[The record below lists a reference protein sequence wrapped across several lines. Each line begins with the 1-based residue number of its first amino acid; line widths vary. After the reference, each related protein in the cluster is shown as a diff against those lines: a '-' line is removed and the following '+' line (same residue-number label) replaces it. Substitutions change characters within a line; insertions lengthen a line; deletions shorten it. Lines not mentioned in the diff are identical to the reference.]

1 MSVPQISTLK
11 QWITLVLLLVLSGA
25 NAFAANPD
33 AATSQIHPAHVEE
46 IDSRGP
52 ERVVWRKT
60 PIAIP
65 LIVGEERLIH
75 FPESV
80 SIGLPQSLTARLR
93 SQSING
99 TLYLLARQSF
109 ESTRV
114 MVRSE
119 NGGPLFV
126 LDLSAAL
133 SSEARPPLPD
143 VQVVL
148 ETSKVAAGS
157 DGSDTDT
164 DSAETTTGNR
174 FSQWG
179 YVALTR
185 YAAQQLYAPERLVP
199 NTPGVVAIPVQVAPV
214 GLLRSGGV
222 EAVPVAAWKA
232 GLHYVTAV
240 TLTNHSAKAVI
251 LDPRELRGAW
261 LAATFQ
267 HNRLLPSGADEDTTA
282 VYLISDRPFDV
293 AF

>member
-1 MSVPQISTLK
+1 MSVPQISSLK
-11 QWITLVLLLVLSGA
+11 QWATLVLLLGLCGA
-25 NAFAANPD
+25 NAHAANPD

-133 SSEARPPLPD
+133 SSEERPPLPD

-148 ETSKVAAGS
+148 DTSKVAAGS
-157 DGSDTDT
+157 DGSDTD
-164 DSAETTTGNR
+164 SAETTTGNR
-174 FSQWG
+174 FSPWG

-214 GLLRSGGV
+214 GLLRGGGV

-232 GLHYVTAV
+232 GLHYVTAAR
-240 TLTNHSAKAVI
+240 LTNHSAKAVI

-267 HNRLLPSGADEDTTA
+267 HNRLLPSGSDEDTTV

-293 AF
+293 AFR

>member
-1 MSVPQISTLK
+1 MSASQYSTPS
-11 QWITLVLLLVLSGA
+11 QWIVVVLFWVLNLSSTQAGA
-25 NAFAANPD
+25 TQDTPSRVD
-33 AATSQIHPAHVEE
+33 E
-46 IDSRGP
+46 IVSTGL

-65 LIVGEERLIH
+65 LVVGEERLIH
-75 FPESV
+75 FPDSV
-80 SIGLPQSLTARLR
+80 SIGLPQSLTPFLR

-99 TLYLLARQSF
+99 TIYLLAGQPF

-133 SSEARPPLPD
+133 SVDERPPLPE

-148 ETSKVAAGS
+148 EARKAKAEDVP
-157 DGSDTDT
+157 SDTVT
-164 DSAETTTGNR
+164 ANR
-174 FSQWG
+174 FNQWG

-185 YAAQQLYAPERLVP
+185 FAAQQLYAPERLLP
-199 NTPGVVAIPVQVAPV
+199 NTPGVVAIPVKDVPV
-214 GLLRSGGV
+214 DLHRGGSV

-232 GLHYVTAV
+232 GLRYVTAV
-240 TLTNHSAKAVI
+240 RLTNRTAKAVI

-267 HNRLLPSGADEDTTA
+267 HNRLLPSGGDADTSA

-293 AF
+293 ALW